1 MIPAVPPASST
12 PPAAAQQPRNQ
23 PVYPSAEI
31 AGGPFVS
38 GRYYRLQVG
47 SYKVAKN
54 AVEVFDRLSAS
65 GLNPQWEPYG
75 DLYRVVISNVRAEDI
90 NTIAVRLGNAGFK
103 EAIAREE
110 R

>member
-1 MIPAVPPASST
+1 MVPAVPST
-12 PPAAAQQPRNQ
+12 PPVSAQTQRNQ

-31 AGGPFVS
+31 TGGPFVS

-47 SYKVAKN
+47 SYKIAKN
-54 AVEVFDRLSAS
+54 AVEVFDRLSAA

-75 DLYRVVISNVRAEDI
+75 DLYRVVISNVRAEDV

>member
-1 MIPAVPPASST
+1 
-12 PPAAAQQPRNQ
+12 
-23 PVYPSAEI
+23 
-31 AGGPFVS
+31 
-38 GRYYRLQVG
+38 VG

-54 AVEVFDRLSAS
+54 AVDVFDRLSSA

-90 NTIAVRLGNAGFK
+90 NTIAVRLGNAGFR

>member
-1 MIPAVPPASST
+1 MVTSIPSVPAVPAP
-12 PPAAAQQPRNQ
+12 QRNH
-23 PVYPSAEI
+23 PVYASAEI

-38 GRYYRLQVG
+38 GRYYRLQIG

-54 AVEVFDRLSAS
+54 AVEVFDRLSAA
-65 GLNPQWEPYG
+65 GLNPQWEPFG

-90 NTIAVRLGNAGFK
+90 NTMAIRLGNAGFK